1 MAGATIEA
9 FANTFD
15 AYAKHTVL
23 LPSVLTEQADAL
35 AANIG
40 FESDQV
46 CVGAVLFYACAVK
59 SVDLL
64 TP

>member
-46 CVGAVLFYACAVK
+46 CVGLCC
-59 SVDLL
+59 SVCVCSEEC
-64 TP
+64 